1 MSGHRRVRHVG
12 KRPSEGAVP
21 GTVGAAASEAAPGV
35 KGEPTDGPERGA
47 LRRLDSF
54 APAYP
59 PPDVDQA
66 MREALAQ
73 LRGYLPSGEDA
84 EVVARAYE
92 LSVRAHAGQLRL
104 SGEPYLVHPVSVAL
118 ILVELRMD
126 VETVAAGLLHDVVED
141 TPVTLE
147 ELRIQ
152 FGSEVAELVD
162 GVTKLSQIRFR
173 TSEEEQAGNLRK
185 MLLAMARD
193 VRVILIKLAD
203 RLHNMRTLRHLPE
216 ERRRSIARETLEI
229 FAPLAH
235 RLGISHIKSELED
248 LSFRVLEPDVYV
260 MLKQRVA
267 ERRQERE
274 AYVTEVVSLLR
285 KELETAGVTAEVEG
299 RPKNFYSIYSK
310 MQRGKEF
317 EEIYDLLAVRICVDS
332 VRDCYAA
339 LGIVH
344 SMWRPLPGRVKD
356 YIAMPKPNLYQSL
369 HTTVVGPHGRPFEI
383 QIRTWD
389 MHRTAEYGIAAH
401 WLYKEGSRSH
411 GMDEKLAW
419 LRQVLDWQHDMKDAR
434 EFMESLRIDLFS
446 DQVFVF
452 TPKGSVIDL
461 PAGSTPIDF
470 AYRIHTDIG
479 HHAVGAK
486 ANGRIVP
493 LDGRLQNGDI
503 VEILV
508 NPKSPGP
515 SADWLDFVRTS
526 SARSKIRQFLR
537 SHNRGEKMAEG
548 RALLERE
555 ARRLG
560 LDPAKALDL
569 DALLVQG
576 KRFHFDSVEELLLA
590 VAAGGITPG
599 QVLPKPE
606 APPPVAS
613 EERTKRVLRVRDLG
627 GGIHVEGVENPLVRF
642 AQCCQ
647 PVPGDAIVGYV
658 TRGRGLSIHRR
669 DCPNARALL
678 SDTNRLVEV
687 QWAAETPRFP
697 VELSVLGADRP
708 GLLAEV
714 AQACSDLHLNIY
726 SAQAHSEPD
735 GRAGVE
741 VLVEVRHLG
750 ELSRLEDRLERL
762 PDVYSVVRRSSRGR
776 RKRMI

>member
-1 MSGHRRVRHVG
+1 MNTQPRDPSTEGRKGGSAGPSGQGPDGTLGPVRVEAKQVE
-12 KRPSEGAVP
+12 PGAI
-21 GTVGAAASEAAPGV
+21 ASQ
-35 KGEPTDGPERGA
+35 
-47 LRRLDSF
+47 RLTE
-54 APAYP
+54 AYP
-59 PPDVDQA
+59 PPALDRTMQ
-66 MREALAQ
+66 EAIET
-73 LRGYLPSGEDA
+73 LRGYLPGSEDV
-84 EVVARAYE
+84 EIVRRAYAV
-92 LSVRAHAGQLRL
+92 SVRAHDGQLRL
-104 SGEPYLVHPVSVAL
+104 SGEPYLVHPVSVGL
-118 ILVELRMD
+118 ILVELHMD
-126 VETVAAGLLHDVVED
+126 AEAVAAGLLHDVVED
-141 TPVTLE
+141 TPITLE
-147 ELRIQ
+147 ELRAQ
-152 FGSEVAELVD
+152 FGREIAELVD

-203 RLHNMRTLRHLPE
+203 RLHNMRTLQYLPE
-216 ERRRSIARETLEI
+216 DRRRAIARETLEI

-248 LSFRVLEPDVYV
+248 LAFRVLEPDVYR
-260 MLKQRVA
+260 MLKAHIA

-274 AYVTEVVSLLR
+274 AYLTEVVSVLR
-285 KELETAGVTAEVEG
+285 TDLEKAGIPSEVEG

-369 HTTVVGPHGRPFEI
+369 HTTVIGPHGRPFEI

-401 WLYKEGSRSH
+401 WLYKEGARPQST
-411 GMDEKLAW
+411 DEKLAW

-452 TPKGSVIDL
+452 TPKGSVVDL
-461 PAGSTPIDF
+461 PAGSTPVDF
-470 AYRIHTDIG
+470 AYRIHTDVG

-486 ANGRIVP
+486 ANGRIIP

-503 VEILV
+503 VDVLV

-526 SARSKIRQFLR
+526 SARNKIRQYLR
-537 SHNRGEKMAEG
+537 SQNRGDKMAEG
-548 RALLERE
+548 RAMLERE
-555 ARRLG
+555 ARRMGLEASRV
-560 LDPAKALDL
+560 LDP
-569 DALLVQG
+569 DALLAQG
-576 KRFHFDSVEELLLA
+576 KRFRFDSVEELLLA

-599 QVLPKPE
+599 QILPKPE
-606 APPPVAS
+606 TPLPVAT
-613 EERTKRVLRVRDLG
+613 EAQTQRVLRVRDQG
-627 GGIHVEGVENPLVRF
+627 GGVHVDGVENPLVRF

-669 DCPNARALL
+669 DCPNAHALV
-678 SDTNRLVEV
+678 SDPNRLVEV
-687 QWAAETPRFP
+687 RWAAETPRFP
-697 VELSVLGADRP
+697 VELSVVGADRP

-735 GRAGVE
+735 GRAGVD

-762 PDVYSVVRRSSRGR
+762 PDVYSVVRRSSHGR